1 MLKKILLIAL
11 FVIPVSLSAQTMPL
25 PAQQA
30 PNSVQPKFGYLSYTE
45 IFKAM
50 PEYADAQESL
60 NILRSK
66 YEAEIKRADEEFNK
80 KYAEFLQDQK
90 NFPETILM
98 RRQKELQQLMEK
110 SIEFKD
116 EIKQLLKEAQEKMTE
131 PVTTKLNTVLSTI
144 GTQHGFEYILNTD
157 RNTYPYINTLYGMDI
172 TQEVKSKLGIK
183 ENTAN
188 E

>member
-11 FVIPVSLSAQTMPL
+11 FVLPASMFAQTTTVQPI
-25 PAQQA
+25 QQTA
-30 PNSVQPKFGYLSYTE
+30 TEQPQPKFGYLSYSE
-45 IFKAM
+45 VFKSM
-50 PEYADAQESL
+50 PEYADAQENL
-60 NILRSK
+60 NLLRSK

-90 NFPETILM
+90 DFPETILI

-110 SIEFKD
+110 SIEFKN
-116 EIKQLLKEAQEKMTE
+116 EVKELLNEAQLKMTE
-131 PVTTKLNTVLSTI
+131 PVTTKLNEALSAI

-157 RNTYPYINTLYGMDI
+157 NNAYPYINATYGMDI

-183 ENTAN
+183 DATE
-188 E
+188 

>member
-1 MLKKILLIAL
+1 MLKKILLITL
-11 FVIPVSLSAQTMPL
+11 FVIPVNLLAQTVL
-25 PAQQA
+25 PIQQN
-30 PNSVQPKFGYLSYTE
+30 PVVQPKFGYLSYTE
-45 IFKAM
+45 VFKSM

-60 NILRSK
+60 NILKSK

-90 NFPETILM
+90 DFPETILM

-116 EIKQLLKEAQEKMTE
+116 EIKKLLNEAQQKMTE
-131 PVTTKLNTVLSTI
+131 PVITKLNTVLNTI

-157 RNTYPYINTLYGMDI
+157 NNTYPYINTLYGMDI
-172 TQEVKSKLGIK
+172 TQEVKNKLGIK
-183 ENTAN
+183 GNVIN

>member
-11 FVIPVSLSAQTMPL
+11 FVIPVSMFAQTTML
-25 PAQQA
+25 PIQQA
-30 PNSVQPKFGYLSYTE
+30 TTVPPKFGYLSYNE

-60 NILRSK
+60 NILKAK
-66 YEAEIKRADEEFNK
+66 YDAEIKRADEEFNK

-90 NFPETILM
+90 DFPQNILV

-110 SIEFKD
+110 SIEFKN
-116 EIKQLLKEAQEKMTE
+116 EIKGLLSEAQKEMTK
-131 PVTTKLNTVLSTI
+131 PVTDKLNGVLSTI
-144 GTQHGFEYILNTD
+144 GSQHGFEYILNTD
-157 RNTYPYINTLYGMDI
+157 SNAYPYINPSYGLDI

-183 ENTAN
+183 EEVVN

>member
-1 MLKKILLIAL
+1 MLKKILLITL
-11 FVIPVSLSAQTMPL
+11 FVIPVNLLAQTVL
-25 PAQQA
+25 HIQQN
-30 PNSVQPKFGYLSYTE
+30 PVVQPKFGYLSYTE
-45 IFKAM
+45 VFKSM

-60 NILRSK
+60 NILKSK

-90 NFPETILM
+90 DFPETILM

-116 EIKQLLKEAQEKMTE
+116 EIKKLLNEAQQKMTE
-131 PVTTKLNTVLSTI
+131 PVTTKLNTVLNTI

-157 RNTYPYINTLYGMDI
+157 NNTYPYINTLYGMDI
-172 TQEVKSKLGIK
+172 TQEVKNKLGIK
-183 ENTAN
+183 GNVIN